1 MFIKQLSVMI
11 ENKKG
16 ALADWT
22 SLIAQSNIDLIA
34 STLVDT
40 GEMGTLRAVVNDPD
54 AALQLLRK
62 AHYAVTV
69 TDVFAVPLFDHP
81 GALSEILELLRNNN
95 ICVEYLYSFMR
106 QVKGDGVV
114 VIRVNLPRAASALF
128 QEHHIAT
135 ISQAQLL
142 EQKNNITEN

>member
-1 MFIKQLSVMI
+1 MFIKQLSVII

-16 ALADWT
+16 ALADWAT
-22 SLIAQSNIDLIA
+22 LMAQNNIDLIA

-40 GEMGTLRAVVNDPD
+40 GETGTLRAVVSDV
-54 AALQLLRK
+54 ATALELLRK

-81 GALSEILELLRNNN
+81 GALSELLELLRANN

-106 QVKGDGVV
+106 QLEGDGVV
-114 VIRVNLPRAASALF
+114 VVRTNLPGAACVLF
-128 QEHHIAT
+128 EAHHIPT
-135 ISQAQLL
+135 LSEAQLRA
-142 EQKNNITEN
+142 